1 LGDKTAV
8 PHARGDR
15 LNAGRDIGAMGYLL
29 VRQPCSEAKTG
40 DFPGRKVALDILL
53 PSLRPALD
61 NEVAKRH
68 FWRAFRKLKE

>member
-1 LGDKTAV
+1 
-8 PHARGDR
+8 
-15 LNAGRDIGAMGYLL
+15 MGYLL